1 MKRFR
6 HEVERGHFFI
16 RHLPSRLIRMFIKRG
31 IDLESLPRSCM
42 GDKIDDRRTINERF
56 PELKLIANK
65 NHILLAL
72 IVTL

>member
-1 MKRFR
+1 
-6 HEVERGHFFI
+6 
-16 RHLPSRLIRMFIKRG
+16 MFIKRG
-31 IDLESLPRSCM
+31 IDLESLPRFCM

-72 IVTL
+72 IT